1 MRSPSSSQE
10 KLTIYSMAACP
21 YAQRT
26 RILLQVKGINSELVE
41 IDLSKPRPQWFLEIN
56 PAGKVPALVHR
67 GRALNETSVINEY
80 LEDCFPDVPLFPK
93 EPYERALSRNL
104 IEYCNGRFT
113 TNLYRLLMEQD
124 GSRRHRIAEAAVQDW
139 QWLDEFLARAGYA
152 GGFLFGRF
160 GMAELS
166 CAPFFQRHWLNT
178 YFWNFRVPP
187 SLARALR
194 WRDAALGHDS
204 VLATSFSRDEYIKLY
219 ADYALGFANGAVLP
233 GQARSSLDLSISLSA
248 RPLPAPRFNRAANQ
262 A

>member
-1 MRSPSSSQE
+1 MRSPGSSPK

-26 RILLQVKGINSELVE
+26 RILLQVKGINSDLVE

-67 GRALNETSVINEY
+67 GRALNESSVINEY

-93 EPYERALSRNL
+93 EPYERALSRTL

-124 GSRRHRIAEAAVQDW
+124 DSRRHRIAEAAVQDW
-139 QWLDEFLARAGYA
+139 NWLDEFLARAGYE

-166 CAPFFQRHWLNT
+166 YAPFFQRYWLNT
-178 YFWNFRVPP
+178 YFWNFDVPP

-194 WRDAALGHDS
+194 WRDASLGHDS
-204 VLATSFSRDEYIKLY
+204 VRATSLSRDEYIKLY
-219 ADYALGFANGAVLP
+219 ADYALGFANGKVPP
-233 GQARSSLDLSISLSA
+233 GQARSSLDLSIPLSA